1 MTDEPAGV
9 VTSTAQDEL
18 RSVLIFTS
26 YIGATY
32 WIPVSDEMSHSDL
45 EIIINLLGTY
55 ANNENRT
62 DKISPKFG
70 LKWKKFSENSLKMA
84 NFHLIL
90 AKIWKIST

>member
-32 WIPVSDEMSHSDL
+32 WIPVSDEMSHFKLSQIRIYTSHL
-45 EIIINLLGTY
+45 YFIAKKLHEALIFVLLC
-55 ANNENRT
+55 
-62 DKISPKFG
+62 
-70 LKWKKFSENSLKMA
+70 
-84 NFHLIL
+84 
-90 AKIWKIST
+90 